1 MTLKKQLV
9 VLASARF
16 RLFPPPPPPCRRTV
30 RAATHGKPGAVP
42 AMIQHGLVIE
52 PRRIPV
58 GVAIL
63 HLENAN
69 ANAM

>member
-1 MTLKKQLV
+1 MTLKS

-16 RLFPPPPPPCRRTV
+16 RLFPPPPPCRRTV

-52 PRRIPV
+52 SRRIPV

-63 HLENAN
+63 HLKNAN